1 MRIARL
7 PERPSARWPHSW
19 YVRGQMAVQ
28 TPAFSLLAHLEQR
41 ALTDPCA
48 PAILAP
54 SCRPLSYG
62 NWYAIALEARAVMR
76 EAGIDGRH
84 RLGIVLPNGPLAATA
99 LIALSGPAPLV
110 PLDPASRVDEIER
123 TFAALGVTA
132 VVVPSEGGDAARAAA
147 QRLGLLRFEACA
159 TGDAAG
165 AFSLRTDGYVAGA
178 AVDVEPNDVAVIG
191 RTSGTTGEPKQV
203 AVGARQL
210 LAGAEACARA
220 FALGPNDRCIF
231 AQPSVHSAALV
242 TLMAVLLARSSIV
255 CLEQLEADAI
265 LASLRDGATWL
276 SAPPALYR
284 QLLERVPTD
293 SEVLLNARLR
303 FLRAGSTA
311 LAHDL
316 CLRLEDA
323 FAAPVLQCYG
333 MTEAPFISCTPFPPM
348 PRKFDSVGFPRG
360 CEVAIVDASGKNVDP
375 ETVGEVLVRGPNAI
389 IEGWMPTGDVG
400 RLDADG
406 YLYLLGRRK
415 ELINRGGQKIMPSEV
430 EDVLAGNLAVR
441 EVAVFAI
448 PHPTLGEEVAAAVV
462 VRDGMQRTEDDL
474 RAFAAERLTLAKVPK
489 RILIL
494 PQLPRTATGKV
505 QRYRLQALLAERR
518 PSRAPGEGRAVT
530 TLEAILVELFASV
543 LPDQD
548 VRTTDDFFLCGG
560 DSLRAMQVIADVRD
574 RCGLELTVE
583 MLFRAPTPEAL
594 ARVLHAALPRSST
607 PLRCV
612 QQGTK
617 TVPLFFLDGDL
628 ERGGVYM
635 RQLARE
641 LDPERTVYSLP
652 PHGTNGIVWHDTIE
666 TMASH
671 YADVLEAAFP
681 DGPFLLGGYCNGGI
695 VAFEVARALRA
706 RGATVGPL
714 VLVAATASNAPFAWL
729 RRTVA
734 FAAPIF
740 ALNAQH
746 EHAWYLRLRSHAIA
760 LATLRR
766 QPQAAYE
773 RYVLEFGR
781 VIRRLRAAPPLEE
794 PPEEAES
801 PAYVRMGEAM
811 GRYFPRRYDGEV
823 HHLWGE
829 ADAPRLP
836 ADPSMGWRY
845 LAPRLTLHRVPG
857 DHVTI
862 VTRATHVG
870 AVVRPLLEPYA

>member
-1 MRIARL
+1 MGGC
-7 PERPSARWPHSW
+7 PSVPLHGGCTHATLGA
-19 YVRGQMAVQ
+19 VMAVQ
-28 TPAFSLLAHLEQR
+28 TSAISLFAQLEQR
-41 ALTDPCA
+41 ALTDPCL

-54 SCRPLSYG
+54 SRRPLSYG

-76 EAGIDGRH
+76 EAGINGRH

-110 PLDPASRVDEIER
+110 PLDPASPVDEIER
-123 TFAALGVTA
+123 AFAALGVTA

-147 QRLGLLRFEACA
+147 QRLGLLRLEACA

-165 AFSLRTDGYVAGA
+165 AFSLRTDGNVASA
-178 AVDVEPNDVAVIG
+178 AVDVEPNDAAVIG

-203 AVGARQL
+203 AVEARHL

-220 FALGPNDRCIF
+220 FALAPNDRCIF
-231 AQPSVHSAALV
+231 AQPLSHSAALV
-242 TLMAVLLARSSIV
+242 TLMAVLLTRSSIV
-255 CLEQLEADAI
+255 CLEQFDADAI
-265 LASLRDGATWL
+265 LAALRDGATWL

-284 QLLERVPTD
+284 QLLERVPTHAD
-293 SEVLLNARLR
+293 VLLNAQLR

-311 LAHDL
+311 LAHDV
-316 CLRLEDA
+316 CRRLEDA

-333 MTEAPFISCTPFPPM
+333 MTEAPFISCTPFPPL
-348 PRKFDSVGFPRG
+348 PRKIDSVGLPRG
-360 CEVAIVDASGKNVDP
+360 CQVAIVDESGERVDP
-375 ETVGEVLVRGPNAI
+375 EMVGDVLIRGPNAI
-389 IEGWMPTGDVG
+389 VEGWMPTGDVG

-406 YLYLLGRRK
+406 YLYLLGRSK
-415 ELINRGGQKIMPSEV
+415 ELINRGGQKITPSEV
-430 EDVLAGNLAVR
+430 EDVLAGDPAVR

-462 VRDGMQRTEDDL
+462 VRDDMNRTEDDL

-489 RILIL
+489 RILVL

-505 QRYRLQALLAERR
+505 QRFRLQALFAERQ

-530 TLEAILVELFASV
+530 TLEAILVELFESV

-560 DSLRAMQVIADVRD
+560 DSLAATQLIAAVRD

-583 MLFRAPTPEAL
+583 MLFRAPTPDAL
-594 ARVLHAALPRSST
+594 ARLLHAALPTSST

-635 RQLARE
+635 RHLARVI
-641 LDPERTVYSLP
+641 DPERTVYSLP
-652 PHGTNGIVWHDTIE
+652 PHGTNGIAWYDTIE

-671 YADVLEAAFP
+671 YADVLEATFP

-695 VAFEVARALRA
+695 VAFEVARALRT

-714 VLVAATASNAPFAWL
+714 VLVAATASNAPFARL
-729 RRTVA
+729 RRAVA
-734 FAAPIF
+734 LAAPIF
-740 ALNAQH
+740 ALNPQQ
-746 EHAWYLRLRSHAIA
+746 EHAWYLRLRTRAIA
-760 LATLRR
+760 LASLRGE
-766 QPQAAYE
+766 PLATYE
-773 RYVLEFGR
+773 RYILEQLGR
-781 VIRRLRAAPPLEE
+781 VIGRLRGALSLGE
-794 PPEEAES
+794 PAGQAGSPE
-801 PAYVRMGEAM
+801 YIRMGEAM
-811 GRYFPRRYDGEV
+811 RRYFPRRYDGEV

-829 ADAPRLP
+829 ADAPQLP
-836 ADPSMGWRY
+836 ADLSMGWRH

-862 VTRATHVG
+862 VTRAIHVG
-870 AVVRPLLEPYA
+870 AIVRPLLEPYA